1 MVEKARGT
9 GNSDLVRWIIDS
21 SAEKLNCAMVPM
33 NRPPPFKTH
42 AESQATSCS
51 LCLDEWRQP
60 AASSKL
66 TPRVT
71 TLIIAGIPEG
81 DVAYHMNELVCTYL
95 GTGSAKTELRVKLH
109 AGGNVFDV
117 GLHLLFLEEPRA
129 LVPCDGNHIFHEE
142 CIYGLI
148 SQRRKDREGD
158 ASCPLC
164 RFLLYVD
171 PPPKVDE
178 ALARSSGGKGGG
190 SSSSSSPQ
198 RSFRRAADSKGG
210 GPAISEIGA
219 YDFNIMFPR
228 FIRVSPR
235 VITCTYDEVTLNS
248 QTMIR

>member
-81 DVAYHMNELVCTYL
+81 DVAYHMNELVCMLYPISSNSLL
-95 GTGSAKTELRVKLH
+95 G
-109 AGGNVFDV
+109 
-117 GLHLLFLEEPRA
+117 
-129 LVPCDGNHIFHEE
+129 
-142 CIYGLI
+142 
-148 SQRRKDREGD
+148 
-158 ASCPLC
+158 
-164 RFLLYVD
+164 
-171 PPPKVDE
+171 
-178 ALARSSGGKGGG
+178 LAH
-190 SSSSSSPQ
+190 
-198 RSFRRAADSKGG
+198 
-210 GPAISEIGA
+210 
-219 YDFNIMFPR
+219 
-228 FIRVSPR
+228 SPR
-235 VITCTYDEVTLNS
+235 WDQLLWPVVYYQRLDYL
-248 QTMIR
+248 